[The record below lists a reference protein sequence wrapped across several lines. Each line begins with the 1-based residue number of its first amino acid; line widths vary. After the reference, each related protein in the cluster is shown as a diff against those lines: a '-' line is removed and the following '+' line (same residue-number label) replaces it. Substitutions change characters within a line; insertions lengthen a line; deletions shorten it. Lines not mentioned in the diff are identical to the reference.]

1 MNRLEVLGLPLDPV
15 GFEEALARIEGF
27 LARPGLDPVVT
38 LNPELVVRAQDDPEL
53 VRAVRRASLVT
64 ADGVGILWAARRL
77 YGVRLAERVTGVELT
92 EAFLARGGARLSVFF
107 LGGRPGVAERAAE
120 NARARWG
127 VRVAG
132 AHHGYFEDEEAVV
145 QAVRRAAP
153 DLLLVGLGERQEKF
167 VEAHREVL
175 RARVALSV
183 GGTLDV
189 LAGTA
194 RRAPAWTRRLGLE
207 WAWRVG
213 TDPRR
218 WRRGFRLV
226 RFWYLVEKAR
236 RSVS

>member
-1 MNRLEVLGLPLDPV
+1 MNRLEILGLPLDPV
-15 GFEEALARIEGF
+15 GFAEALARIEGS

-38 LNPELVVRAQDDPEL
+38 LNPELVVRAQGDPEL

-92 EAFLARGGARLSVFF
+92 EALLARGGAGLSVFF

-132 AHHGYFEDEEAVV
+132 THHGYFEDEEAVV
-145 QAVRRAAP
+145 RAVARAAP

-167 VEAHREVL
+167 VEAHREAL
-175 RARVALSV
+175 GARVALSV

-189 LAGTA
+189 LAGAA

-218 WRRGFRLV
+218 WRRGWRLV
-226 RFWYLVEKAR
+226 RFWYLVEKTR
-236 RSVS
+236 RR